1 MCLIQHVAMCLN
13 LTNCLEEDSAAS
25 KMEVYFGYMI
35 CSSDQNNKLG
45 CLEIT
50 GKYYLG
56 VSL

>member
-1 MCLIQHVAMCLN
+1 MCLN